1 MAELEE
7 KEDGQ
12 LHQEDA
18 SIKDTEDASN
28 ELLIETVKQVDK
40 NGKTEESP
48 AIPVKQEDNNEKTS
62 STTASERHIS
72 IQTTLEGLETLVDLN
87 GAGRKS
93 CPLCPEEKFK
103 ACYSHKL
110 RRHLQNL
117 HWKVFV
123 EFEGQRMCICHLPCR
138 QLKSSQGSEQTQ
150 ARLVAHYHCV
160 VCSVTIAR
168 KTDMISHLKRHINKG
183 ETEAS
188 YSGSSDVPFEEPVP
202 GGQTYEIMKELGTNV
217 QLMPNY
223 STPQKT
229 DTYFNRKMKTNR
241 QLVFCSLAVLAE
253 ERNPLECLDAF
264 GATGIMGLQWA
275 KHLRNFVKVTVNDI
289 NEACVK
295 MIKENCHLN
304 HIRVEGTRTGRQVD
318 GVGDLTGHV
327 SLESP
332 VATVEVVKMDA
343 NVIMHLR
350 AFDYIHLDP
359 FGTAVNYLDSAFRN
373 IRNLGIV
380 SVTSTDTG
388 SLYSKSLNVTLRHYG
403 CQIVRT
409 EYYREL
415 AARMVL
421 ASVARAAARCNKGI
435 EVLLAVALE
444 HFVLVVV
451 RVLRGPTQADES
463 AKKLRQLLHCQ
474 WCEERVFLKLGSM
487 VEENLYRQLP
497 CKCHGSMPG
506 KTAVELGALWAGP
519 LFNTGFLRRMLVAAV
534 QYNMEDIQPLVKTLI
549 CEADCTTLKS
559 FPVTGHSAL
568 SNQVECGVVI
578 KTLQK
583 VEEADSS
590 DQSGKRKSTGEDCGN
605 VPKKAK
611 SETSLEH
618 PAFYYSI
625 HRHSIRGMNMPK
637 LNKFLQ
643 YLTEAGFRVSRT
655 HFDPTG
661 VRTDATL
668 AQFKEVLTKY
678 SVPTYSSAP
687 QSSTISPDRR
697 QTL

>member
-7 KEDGQ
+7 GDTVQ

-18 SIKDTEDASN
+18 NIKVVDDPVTMQPASEEESVQLSVHEATSTDIVKTEDHH
-28 ELLIETVKQVDK
+28 EQT
-40 NGKTEESP
+40 P
-48 AIPVKQEDNNEKTS
+48 ATTS
-62 STTASERHIS
+62 SERHVS
-72 IQTTLEGLETLVDLN
+72 IQSTLEGLEMLVDLN

-117 HWKVFV
+117 HWKVYV

-138 QLKSSQGSEQTQ
+138 QMKSSLGSDQSQ

-188 YSGSSDVPFEEPVP
+188 YSGTSDVLCEEPVP
-202 GGQTYEIMKELGTNV
+202 GGQVYEIMKELGTNV
-217 QLMPNY
+217 QLMPNHN
-223 STPQKT
+223 TPQKT

-253 ERNPLECLDAF
+253 ERSPLECLDAF

-275 KHLRNFVKVTVNDI
+275 KHLRNAVKVTINDI

-295 MIKENCHLN
+295 MIKENCRLN
-304 HIRVEGTRTGRQVD
+304 HIRTEGGRAPRQVEGTG
-318 GVGDLTGHV
+318 
-327 SLESP
+327 ESDNP
-332 VATVEVVKMDA
+332 IATVEVSKMDA

-359 FGTAVNYLDSAFRN
+359 FGTSVNYLDAAFRN
-373 IRNLGIV
+373 VRNLGIV

-415 AARMVL
+415 AARMVV
-421 ASVARAAARCNKGI
+421 ASIARAAARCNKGI

-474 WCEERVFLKLGSM
+474 WCEERVFLKPGSM

-497 CKCHGSMPG
+497 CQCHGSMPG
-506 KTAVELGALWAGP
+506 KTAVELGPIWSGS

-534 QYNMEDIQPLVKTLI
+534 QYSMEDIQPLVKTLI

-559 FPVTGHSAL
+559 FSVTGHSVLA
-568 SNQVECGVVI
+568 NQVECGVVI

-583 VEEADSS
+583 VEEADTA
-590 DQSGKRKSTGEDCGN
+590 DQSGKRKSEEPSN
-605 VPKKAK
+605 VVKKLK
-611 SETSLEH
+611 SDASLEH

-668 AQFKEVLTKY
+668 EQFKSVLTKY

-687 QSSTISPDRR
+687 PSGNQGHGVSTDDKGRK
-697 QTL
+697 TD

>member
-1 MAELEE
+1 MMSL
-7 KEDGQ
+7 
-12 LHQEDA
+12 
-18 SIKDTEDASN
+18 SI
-28 ELLIETVKQVDK
+28 VKSFKKLSV
-40 NGKTEESP
+40 S
-48 AIPVKQEDNNEKTS
+48 V
-62 STTASERHIS
+62 SERHAS
-72 IQTTLEGLETLVDLN
+72 IQTTLEGLEGLVDLN

-117 HWKVFV
+117 HWKVYV
-123 EFEGQRMCICHLPCR
+123 EFEG
-138 QLKSSQGSEQTQ
+138 
-150 ARLVAHYHCV
+150 RLVAHYHCV

-188 YSGSSDVPFEEPVP
+188 YSGS
-202 GGQTYEIMKELGTNV
+202 GQAYEIMKELGTNV
-217 QLMPNY
+217 QLLPNHT
-223 STPQKT
+223 TPQKT
-229 DTYFNRKMKTNR
+229 DTYFSRKMKTNR

-275 KHLRNFVKVTVNDI
+275 KHLRNSVKVTINDI

-304 HIRVEGTRTGRQVD
+304 HIRVEGNRTGRQLD
-318 GVGDLTGHV
+318 GAGDAD
-327 SLESP
+327 SP
-332 VATVEVVKMDA
+332 IALVEVVKMDA

-350 AFDYIHLDP
+350 PFDYIHLDP
-359 FGTAVNYLDSAFRN
+359 FGTSVNYLDAAFRN
-373 IRNLGIV
+373 VRNLGIV

-474 WCEERVFLKLGSM
+474 WCEERVFLKPGSM

-497 CKCHGSMPG
+497 CQCHGSMPG
-506 KTAVELGALWAGP
+506 KTAVELGPLWAGP

-534 QYNMEDIQPLVKTLI
+534 QHNMEDIQPLVKTLI
-549 CEADCTTLKS
+549 CEADCTTLKP
-559 FPVTGHSAL
+559 FPVLGYSAL

-583 VEEADSS
+583 VEEKILYILYFFVLA
-590 DQSGKRKSTGEDCGN
+590 KRKTTGEDSGN
-605 VPKKAK
+605 VLKKIKAD
-611 SETSLEH
+611 TSLEH

-687 QSSTISPDRR
+687 QSSAVSSERR

>member
-1 MAELEE
+1 MAEL
-7 KEDGQ
+7 KEGDTVQ

-18 SIKDTEDASN
+18 NIKVVDNPVKMQAAS
-28 ELLIETVKQVDK
+28 EEESVQLSVHEATSTDVV
-40 NGKTEESP
+40 KTEHHHEQTP
-48 AIPVKQEDNNEKTS
+48 
-62 STTASERHIS
+62 STTSSERHVS
-72 IQTTLEGLETLVDLN
+72 IQSTLEGLEMLVDLN

-117 HWKVFV
+117 HWKVYV

-138 QLKSSQGSEQTQ
+138 QMKSSLGSDQSQ

-188 YSGSSDVPFEEPVP
+188 YSGTSDVLCEEPVP
-202 GGQTYEIMKELGTNV
+202 GGQVYEIMKELGTNV
-217 QLMPNY
+217 QLMPNHN
-223 STPQKT
+223 TPQKT

-253 ERNPLECLDAF
+253 ERSPLECLDAF

-275 KHLRNFVKVTVNDI
+275 KHLRNAVKVTINDI

-304 HIRVEGTRTGRQVD
+304 HIRAEGGRAPRQVEGTG
-318 GVGDLTGHV
+318 
-327 SLESP
+327 ESDNP
-332 VATVEVVKMDA
+332 IATVEVSKMDA

-359 FGTAVNYLDSAFRN
+359 FGTSVNYLDAAFRN
-373 IRNLGIV
+373 VRNLGIV

-415 AARMVL
+415 AARMVV
-421 ASVARAAARCNKGI
+421 ASIARAAARCNKGI

-474 WCEERVFLKLGSM
+474 WCEERVFLKPGSM

-497 CKCHGSMPG
+497 CQCHGSMPG
-506 KTAVELGALWAGP
+506 KTAVELGPLWSGS

-534 QYNMEDIQPLVKTLI
+534 QHSMEDIQPLVKTLI

-559 FPVTGHSAL
+559 FSVTGHSVLA
-568 SNQVECGVVI
+568 NQVECGVVI

-583 VEEADSS
+583 VEEADTA
-590 DQSGKRKSTGEDCGN
+590 DQSGKRKSEEPSN
-605 VPKKAK
+605 VVKKLK
-611 SETSLEH
+611 SDVSLEH

-668 AQFKEVLTKY
+668 EQFKSVLTKY

-687 QSSTISPDRR
+687 PSGNQGHGISTDDKGRK
-697 QTL
+697 TD